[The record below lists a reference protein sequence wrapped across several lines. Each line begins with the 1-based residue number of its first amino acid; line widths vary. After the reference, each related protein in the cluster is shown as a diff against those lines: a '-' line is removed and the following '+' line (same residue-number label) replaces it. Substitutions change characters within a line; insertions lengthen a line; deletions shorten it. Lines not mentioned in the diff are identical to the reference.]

1 MFVALS
7 LLAQFIPQMQFS
19 DGNFWENL
27 LRSELEICYK
37 LSKYY
42 CKIFDKRL
50 LSTLIKNLYQKV

>member
-27 LRSELEICYK
+27 LRSELEIMGTEAPR
-37 LSKYY
+37 
-42 CKIFDKRL
+42 IFVFVK
-50 LSTLIKNLYQKV
+50 SGFAKEVVK